1 MLGAAMETTT
11 APALD
16 LAADHALMTD
26 AVRAAGAIA
35 RDYFGGDV
43 ESWEKRPGH
52 PVSAADL
59 AVDKLLEERLRD
71 QRPDYGWLSEES
83 PDDGSRHRAKRTWM
97 IDPIDG
103 TRAFLRGR
111 PEFSVTVAL
120 VAGGRPVLGAVYNP
134 MTEEFYDA
142 IAGGGARLN
151 GRPAMVT
158 DRGAVDGAHILVS
171 RSEMQKKGWD
181 RVFDDCR
188 VEAISS
194 IALKLARVA
203 AGAADATIT
212 LWPKNDWDVAAGD
225 LLVAEAGGAA
235 VRPDGSDLAYNDDPP
250 RHPGLIAAPA
260 RLMPA
265 LRQRVA
271 QL

>member
-1 MLGAAMETTT
+1 MLGAAMDTMT
-11 APALD
+11 AEAAD

-35 RDYFGGDV
+35 RDLFGGDV
-43 ESWEKRPGH
+43 DSWDKRPGH

-59 AVDKLLEERLRD
+59 AVDKVLEERLRD
-71 QRPDYGWLSEES
+71 ERPGYGWLSEES
-83 PDDGSRHRAKRTWM
+83 PDDGSRRTAERTWM
-97 IDPIDG
+97 VDPIDG
-103 TRAFLRGR
+103 TRAFLKGR

-120 VAGGRPVLGAVYNP
+120 IEGGRPVLGAVYNP

-142 IAGGGARLN
+142 IAGGGTRFN
-151 GRPAMVT
+151 GRPATVA
-158 DRGAVDGAHILVS
+158 DRVEIDGAHILVS

-181 RVFDDCR
+181 RGFADCR

-203 AGAADATIT
+203 AGLADATIT
-212 LWPKNDWDVAAGD
+212 LWPKNDWDLAAGD
-225 LLVAEAGGAA
+225 LLIAEAGGAA
-235 VRPDGSDLAYNDDPP
+235 MRPDGSEFTYNDDPP

-260 RLMPA
+260 GLIPA
-265 LRQRVA
+265 LRQRLA
-271 QL
+271 RL